1 MNNIHYERPFC
12 YNGSIQYI
20 RSKRPHIN
28 ENRVKVYD
36 HALEITRSYSSYLWE
51 KANKD
56 LKKRGICKKNCQVF
70 VVAPA
75 HRTDVTTDFYL
86 QQVEIQQGVD
96 ENLKIGKN
104 KVGNNYGDHWDDG
117 EPDYRVMDAI
127 PGVQSVYIVGSPQTE
142 QDYFLLASV
151 AHDLEDIYGVETVTY
166 VLTNVGMSRGDKN
179 VSTGTDKYD
188 NKVRTIATAM
198 QILSGNRK
206 HKHRIIGIEAH
217 SGAAQAE
224 AAKNEIEMAP
234 ISPWKYLVDEI
245 NKISPFNLHETV
257 VVRPDEG
264 RNLAAQRID
273 QYLKV
278 PWVPF
283 KKHKIEGTNK
293 VTFDLVHPEDGEKLR
308 GKEVFLYDDEGASL
322 KTIYNLAKDL
332 KKYDIKKLKLCLVHA
347 KLTKGWEEK
356 LMRIIEELQIPI
368 EVFITDSRD
377 QIGNVE
383 EFNNAYP
390 GTIKKIGLT
399 PFIREIIQADLE
411 NVNFWKDER
420 YKKVIIQGMV
430 GERAK

>member
-1 MNNIHYERPFC
+1 MDKWG
-12 YNGSIQYI
+12 YNGSIKYI
-20 RSKRPHIN
+20 QSKQPHWN
-28 ENRVKVYD
+28 EQGVKVYD
-36 HALEITRSYSSYLWE
+36 HAQEVIRSYSCYLWE

-56 LKKRGICKKNCQVF
+56 LKKKGVNKKNCQVF

-75 HRTDVTTDFYL
+75 HRTDVTTEFYL
-86 QQVEIQQGVD
+86 NQTEIQAGND
-96 ENLKIGKN
+96 NFLKIGKN
-104 KVGNNYGDHWDDG
+104 IVASNFGNHWDDK
-117 EPDYRVMDAI
+117 EPDYRIKDAV
-127 PGVQSVYIVGSPQTE
+127 PGVQSVYIVGSPQNE
-142 QDYFLLASV
+142 QDYFLLASI
-151 AHDLEDIYGVETVTY
+151 AHDLEDVYGVKTVTY

-179 VSTGTDKYD
+179 VATGTSEYD
-188 NKVRTIATAM
+188 NKVRSIATVM
-198 QILSGNRK
+198 KILSGDEN

-217 SGAAQAE
+217 SGTAHAE
-224 AAKNEIEMAP
+224 AAKNKIIMAP

-245 NKISPFNLHETV
+245 NKISPFNIQETV

-283 KKHKIEGTNK
+283 VKHKIEGTDTA
-293 VTFDLVHPEDGEKLR
+293 TFDLVHPKDREKLR
-308 GKEVFLYDDEGASL
+308 GKEIFLYDDEGASL

-383 EFNNAYP
+383 EFNKAYP

-399 PFIREIIQADLE
+399 PFLQEIIKADLE
-411 NVNFWKDER
+411 DVNFWEDER
-420 YKKVIIQGMV
+420 YKKMIIQGMV
-430 GERAK
+430 GEKAK